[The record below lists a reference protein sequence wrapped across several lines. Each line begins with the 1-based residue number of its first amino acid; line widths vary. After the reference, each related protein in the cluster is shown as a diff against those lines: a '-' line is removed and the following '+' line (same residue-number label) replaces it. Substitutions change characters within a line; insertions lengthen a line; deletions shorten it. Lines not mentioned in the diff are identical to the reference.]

1 MDPIDDCRDDSRRN
15 EHQTIHVILEG
26 GPSYLP
32 TEMRL
37 HRSILADRKV
47 KVPCRGGYEHFEL
60 TDDDRLRTDGS
71 AVFRWT
77 FRTKV
82 AE

>member
-1 MDPIDDCRDDSRRN
+1 MKDDCTDDSYHG
-15 EHQTIHVILEG
+15 EPETIHVILEG

-47 KVPCRGGYEHFEL
+47 KIPCRGGYEHFEL
-60 TDDDRLRTDGS
+60 TGNDRPRTDCS
-71 AVFRWT
+71 PVFRWIL
-77 FRTKV
+77 RTKV